1 MRQKEGGRAQPF
13 KEVGGGDDTVIEKK
27 RIWQKVEPQR
37 GPRWQKSLLPVD
49 LKPHYTLT
57 LPHHLNDTPT
67 GTMIVHRITIKGQK
81 AGRGPILRNPAPSL
95 KRIFL
100 PSIPPILLHW
110 MLFDCVDHNKLWK
123 SLQETG
129 IPDHLTCLLRN
140 LYVSQETTVRTG
152 HGTTDWF

>member
-13 KEVGGGDDTVIEKK
+13 KEVGGGGDDTVIEKK

-37 GPRWQKSLLPVD
+37 GPRWRKSLLPVD

-81 AGRGPILRNPAPSL
+81 AGRGPIPRNPAPSL

-100 PSIPPILLHW
+100 PSTSASLNSLWLCGSQQTMKNSSRDRNTRPPDMPLEKSI
-110 MLFDCVDHNKLWK
+110 CRSGNKLELDMEQQPGSK
-123 SLQETG
+123 
-129 IPDHLTCLLRN
+129 
-140 LYVSQETTVRTG
+140 
-152 HGTTDWF
+152 